1 MNTKTMNLLSVT
13 NLQQKKNKKIKQ
25 IKNLTENRTS
35 IYISSKLLAKFQHR
49 SIGDSFD
56 HEIRI
61 G

>member
-13 NLQQKKNKKIKQ
+13 NLQQKKKN
-25 IKNLTENRTS
+25 NLTENRTG